1 MPNIKWISAAIAF
14 IDNKNEEVEWYGLRH
29 HLIIKD
35 IHDAGL
41 EWYYKR
47 WHEDGFLVEF
57 EGVRMF
63 ISRNAATEYAKKLG
77 IKMESP
83 SVLTSED
90 LWDINGNH
98 YEGVD

>member
-1 MPNIKWISAAIAF
+1 
-14 IDNKNEEVEWYGLRH
+14 
-29 HLIIKD
+29 
-35 IHDAGL
+35 
-41 EWYYKR
+41 
-47 WHEDGFLVEF
+47 
-57 EGVRMF
+57 MF